1 MAGLV
6 PAIRLRAS
14 STERR
19 LALRLSISARGR
31 RLNDDRLAGVDDGGV
46 AARKLL
52 HAAVVAPHR
61 VLADLTGFA
70 SRQAERTHA
79 ALARQDRAIH
89 LFQETDRPTHA
100 VAGIPAAAS
109 ARTWADVKIL
119 EQDRV
124 AELQHLRVGQPR
136 VGHVGVHGVGAG
148 KARTRRRARAYRLV
162 VLVLGVAEIEVVH
175 AALGG
180 GERAERAEQ
189 AIRHHL

>member
-61 VLADLTGFA
+61 VLADLAGFA

-79 ALARQDRAIH
+79 AVARQDRAIH
-89 LFQETDRPTHA
+89 LFQETDGAAHA

-109 ARTWADVKIL
+109 ARTFTNVEIL
-119 EQDRV
+119 EQDRI
-124 AELQHLRVGQPR
+124 AKFQHLGIGQ
-136 VGHVGVHGVGAG
+136 
-148 KARTRRRARAYRLV
+148 
-162 VLVLGVAEIEVVH
+162 
-175 AALGG
+175 
-180 GERAERAEQ
+180 
-189 AIRHHL
+189 